1 MTVVHELR
9 DTARTLLA
17 GGQVSC
23 VIGYEVGPRG
33 RTRPAFAASPD
44 EVERLA
50 WNQDCTHNLT
60 TYLRGRLHKPED
72 RVAVVVKACDS
83 RAINVLLAEN
93 KLRREQV
100 YLIGVACEGIRDQAS
115 GQMQARCQSC
125 ADRTPVVYDVLIG
138 EPPVT
143 TAASDPRGD
152 RLAELEALPPAER
165 AECWLNQFDRCIRC
179 YACRQACPTGCGR
192 CIDACPVNIDM
203 TEILTH
209 LAEVRC

>member
-60 TYLRGRLHKPED
+60 TYLRGRQHKPED

-115 GQMQARCQSC
+115 GEMQARCQSC

-152 RLAELEALPPAER
+152 RLAELEGLPPAER
-165 AECWLNQFDRCIRC
+165 GVLAQPVRPLYPVLCLSAGVPDVRLPDLSL
-179 YACRQACPTGCGR
+179 QARRLAVGR
-192 CIDACPVNIDM
+192 HGDWP
-203 TEILTH
+203 
-209 LAEVRC
+209 R